1 MIVTTEADFSPA
13 AMDIEAA
20 SSNGL
25 DTSGNLLKSSGQN
38 L

>member
-25 DTSGNLLKSSGQN
+25 DTSGKSSGQN